1 MSEKKSDKQTGSDFK
16 FLYWDDL
23 GDSQSEVDNQC
34 SCNEWQAEIQNKEL
48 GGCCNHQREL
58 DDSEREEEE
67 AVNRMQII
75 MRNGNSGEHYFDY
88 FNNHPSSADVWDDGE
103 YDDIE

>member
-1 MSEKKSDKQTGSDFK
+1 MSEYR

-23 GDSQSEVDNQC
+23 GDSQDEVDRQKK
-34 SCNEWQAEIQNKEL
+34 SCA
-48 GGCCNHQREL
+48 NHQREL
-58 DDSEREEEE
+58 DDSEKEEEE
-67 AVNRMQII
+67 AVRRMQII

-88 FNNHPSSADVWDDGE
+88 FKNHPSSANHYDDGE